1 MKKHT
6 ALLIFILLVTLSH
19 AQEMKVSSGKVER
32 FENFKSQFV
41 DARNID
47 VWLPDG
53 YSNKEKYFVLY
64 MHDGNML
71 FDSEITWNKQSWEV
85 DQVAGKLINENK
97 TKKFIVVGIWNN
109 GQKRHVEYFPKKPY
123 DNLTQIQKDTITAK
137 LQKSGRSSD
146 NFKPLSDLY
155 LKFLV
160 TELKP
165 FIDKT
170 FSTQVNREN
179 TFIAGSSMGGLISIY
194 AICEYPKV
202 FGGAACIS
210 THWPGIFSVENNP
223 IPDTFLK
230 YLKSSLPNPKTH
242 KIYFDYGDQTLDSL
256 YLPLQQKVDIVMT
269 KKGFTSINW
278 NTKFFPGKDHSE
290 KAWSERLHVPL
301 MFLLKN

>member
-1 MKKHT
+1 MKKYT
-6 ALLIFILLVTLSH
+6 ELLIFILFVTLSH
-19 AQEMKVSSGKVER
+19 AQEMKVTSGKVER

-53 YSNKEKYFVLY
+53 YSDKEKYSVLY

-85 DQVAGKLINENK
+85 DEVAGKLINENK

-123 DNLTQIQKDTITAK
+123 QNLTQIQKDTITAK
-137 LQKSGRSSD
+137 LQKSGRSTNS
-146 NFKPLSDLY
+146 FKPLSDLY

-170 FSTQVNREN
+170 FSTQVDREN

-223 IPDTFLK
+223 IPDAFVN
-230 YLKSSLPNPKTH
+230 YLKANLPNPITH
-242 KIYFDYGDQTLDSL
+242 KIYFDCGDQTLDAL

-278 NTKFFPGKDHSE
+278 NTEFFPGKDHSE

-301 MFLLKN
+301 LFLLKN

>member
-1 MKKHT
+1 MKKYT
-6 ALLIFILLVTLSH
+6 ELLIFILFVTLSK
-19 AQEMKVSSGKVER
+19 AQEMKVSSGKVKR

-53 YSNKEKYFVLY
+53 YSDKEKYSVLY

-85 DQVAGKLINENK
+85 DEVAGKLINENK

-123 DNLTQIQKDTITAK
+123 ENLTQIQKDTITAK
-137 LQKSGRSSD
+137 LQKSGRSTD
-146 NFKPLSDLY
+146 RFKPLSDLY

-160 TELKP
+160 IELKP

-170 FSTQVNREN
+170 FSTQVDREN

-223 IPDTFLK
+223 IPDTFVN
-230 YLKSSLPNPKTH
+230 YLKSNLPNPITH
-242 KIYFDYGDQTLDSL
+242 KIYFDCGDQTLDAL
-256 YLPLQQKVDIVMT
+256 YPQLQQKVDIVMT

-278 NTKFFPGKDHSE
+278 STKFFPGKDHSE
-290 KAWSERLHVPL
+290 KAWSDRLHIPL
-301 MFLLKN
+301 LFLLKN

>member
-53 YSNKEKYFVLY
+53 YSNKEKYSVLY

-160 TELKP
+160 TELKH

>member
-1 MKKHT
+1 
-6 ALLIFILLVTLSH
+6 
-19 AQEMKVSSGKVER
+19 
-32 FENFKSQFV
+32 
-41 DARNID
+41 
-47 VWLPDG
+47 
-53 YSNKEKYFVLY
+53 
-64 MHDGNML
+64 ML

-85 DQVAGKLINENK
+85 DEVAGKLINENK

-123 DNLTQIQKDTITAK
+123 ENLTQIQKDTITAK
-137 LQKSGRSSD
+137 LQKSGRSTD
-146 NFKPLSDLY
+146 RFKPLSDLY

-160 TELKP
+160 IELKP

-170 FSTQVNREN
+170 FSTQVDREN

-223 IPDTFLK
+223 IPDTFVN
-230 YLKSSLPNPKTH
+230 YLKSNLPNPITH
-242 KIYFDYGDQTLDSL
+242 KIYFDCGDQTLDAL
-256 YLPLQQKVDIVMT
+256 YPQLQQKVDIVMT

-278 NTKFFPGKDHSE
+278 STKFFPGKDHSE
-290 KAWSERLHVPL
+290 KAWSDRLHIPL
-301 MFLLKN
+301 LFLLKN

>member
-1 MKKHT
+1 MKKYT
-6 ALLIFILLVTLSH
+6 ELLIFILFVTLSQ
-19 AQEMKVSSGKVER
+19 AQEMKVSSGKVKR

-53 YSNKEKYFVLY
+53 YSDKEKYSVLY

-85 DQVAGKLINENK
+85 DEVAGKLINENK

-123 DNLTQIQKDTITAK
+123 ENLTQIQKDTITAK
-137 LQKSGRSSD
+137 LQKSGRSTD
-146 NFKPLSDLY
+146 RFKPLSDLY

-160 TELKP
+160 IELKP

-170 FSTQVNREN
+170 FSTQVDREN

-223 IPDTFLK
+223 IPDTFVN
-230 YLKSSLPNPKTH
+230 YLKSNLPNPITH
-242 KIYFDYGDQTLDSL
+242 KIYFDCGDQTLDAL
-256 YLPLQQKVDIVMT
+256 YPQLQQKVDIVMT

-278 NTKFFPGKDHSE
+278 STKFFPGKDHSE
-290 KAWSERLHVPL
+290 KAWSDRLHIPL
-301 MFLLKN
+301 LFLLKN